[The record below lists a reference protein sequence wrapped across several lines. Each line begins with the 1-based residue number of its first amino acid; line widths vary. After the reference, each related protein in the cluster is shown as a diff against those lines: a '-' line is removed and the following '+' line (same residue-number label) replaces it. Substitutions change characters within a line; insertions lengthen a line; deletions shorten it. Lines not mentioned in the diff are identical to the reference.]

1 MTRPAS
7 KYDWLP
13 ALIALDKAGIDHTT
27 VVARDCARSW
37 LALHVAAA
45 LFLALTGAG
54 IWAVL

>member
-1 MTRPAS
+1 MIPAS

-45 LFLALTGAG
+45 LLGLLTGAAL
-54 IWAVL
+54 WALL

>member
-1 MTRPAS
+1 MTPAS

-27 VVARDCARSW
+27 VVARECARSW
-37 LALHVAAA
+37 LAFHVAGA